1 MKSSELRQKFLD
13 FFESKDHKVY
23 PSASLIPTD
32 DPTLLFTGSGMNQFK
47 EQFLGHIKD
56 SRRVVT
62 AQKCLRTVDLERVGR
77 SPGHHTFFEM
87 LGNFSFGD
95 YFKQEAIEW
104 AWEFLTDV
112 LGIPSQRLWV
122 SVYEDDQEAFSIWKD
137 KIKIPAGRIIKLGE
151 KDNFWPSEAPSK
163 GPDGPCGPCTEIFF
177 DQGVDTGCQ
186 RPGCNPACECQRFIE
201 VWNLVFTQFDR
212 TSSGRLQ
219 PLPNKNIDTGMG
231 LERLTAVVQGVKSNF
246 QTDLF
251 EPIVGHLSKLANC
264 SYGQDGQTDRRIMAI
279 ADHIRAVI
287 FLISDG
293 VSPSNQ
299 GRGYVERMLIRRA
312 IGHSHALN
320 IGKGPFLYKIVPIVV
335 RIMKDCYPEL
345 LEHKDNISK
354 VILSEE
360 KRFQNIIEEA
370 ARIQEELMSAL
381 SRQGKDIISGEECF
395 RLYDTYGL
403 PLELVEANAE
413 RKGFKLD
420 KKGFEEAMLRQR
432 HLSRQGSQIKKTI
445 FAETLAIKI
454 KSKVKATKFVGY
466 EKDSLK
472 TRIVLIL
479 NDGKLVE
486 VASQGDDVQVVLE
499 QTPFYGEAGG
509 QIGDSG
515 VIEKGRDAQ
524 MEVTDTTVV
533 DEISV
538 HRGKVIKGQLAVGDK
553 VIASVDRQRRENIKK
568 NHTTTHLLQ
577 AALRQVLGAQV
588 SQSGSLVSDKRF
600 RFDFTHSG
608 PVGTK
613 DLDRIEE
620 IVNQNI
626 RKNVPVKI
634 ENMSLAQAKKEG
646 VMAIFGE
653 KYGEIVRAVIIDDC
667 SKELCGGTHV
677 GATGEIGLFRITS
690 ESAVAAGIRR
700 IEALTGTEAYK
711 QIKKDL
717 GVVSGLSRLLNS
729 PPSLITGR
737 VEGLLSELKSYQKE
751 IESLKGKIFRVEIE
765 DLIKGSVQVKQVKII
780 VSYAEGVGAK
790 ELRARTD
797 LIKERL
803 KSAVIV
809 LGAETAGKTLL
820 VIALTGDLI
829 KQGLD
834 ARRIVEEI
842 APLIGGRGGGRP
854 DFAQIGSK
862 DLAGLKRTLK
872 QIPGIVKKYI

>member
-1 MKSSELRQKFLD
+1 
-13 FFESKDHKVY
+13 
-23 PSASLIPTD
+23 
-32 DPTLLFTGSGMNQFK
+32 
-47 EQFLGHIKD
+47 
-56 SRRVVT
+56 
-62 AQKCLRTVDLERVGR
+62 
-77 SPGHHTFFEM
+77 
-87 LGNFSFGD
+87 
-95 YFKQEAIEW
+95 
-104 AWEFLTDV
+104 
-112 LGIPSQRLWV
+112 
-122 SVYEDDQEAFSIWKD
+122 
-137 KIKIPAGRIIKLGE
+137 
-151 KDNFWPSEAPSK
+151 
-163 GPDGPCGPCTEIFF
+163 
-177 DQGVDTGCQ
+177 
-186 RPGCNPACECQRFIE
+186 
-201 VWNLVFTQFDR
+201 
-212 TSSGRLQ
+212 
-219 PLPNKNIDTGMG
+219 MG
-231 LERLTAVVQGVKSNF
+231 LERLAAVVQGVKSNF

-251 EPIVGHLSKLANC
+251 EPIIGHLSKLAKY
-264 SYGQDGQTDRRIMAI
+264 SYGRDRQKDCHIMAI

-287 FLISDG
+287 FLISEG
-293 VSPSNQ
+293 ISPSNQ

-312 IGHSHALN
+312 IGHTHALN
-320 IGKGPFLYKIVPIVV
+320 IGKTPFLYQIVPIVV

-370 ARIQEELMSAL
+370 ARIQEELMLAL

-403 PLELVEANAE
+403 PLELVEINAE

-420 KKGFEEAMLRQR
+420 KKGFEQAMLRQR
-432 HLSRQGSQIKKTI
+432 HLSRQSSQIKKTI

-479 NDGKLVE
+479 NNDKLVE
-486 VASQGDDVQVVLE
+486 KATQGDDVQVVLE

-524 MEVTDTTVV
+524 MEVSDTTIA

-538 HRGKVIKGQLAVGDK
+538 HRGKIIRGQLKVGDK
-553 VIASVDRQRRENIKK
+553 VIASVDRQRREKIKR
-568 NHTTTHLLQ
+568 NHTATHLLQ
-577 AALRQVLGAQV
+577 AALREVLGVQV
-588 SQSGSLVSDKRF
+588 TQSGSLLSDKRL
-600 RFDFTHSG
+600 RFDFTHFGS
-608 PVGTK
+608 VGTR

-626 RKNVPVKI
+626 RKNIPVKI
-634 ENMSLAQAKKEG
+634 ENMPLAQAKKEG
-646 VMAIFGE
+646 AMAIFGE
-653 KYGEIVRAVIIDDC
+653 KYGEIVRVVIIDDC

-677 GATGEIGLFRITS
+677 EATGEIGLFRITS

-700 IEALTGTEAYK
+700 IEALTGAEAYN
-711 QIKKDL
+711 QIKKEL
-717 GVVSGLSRLLNS
+717 KVSSGLSHLLNS
-729 PPSLITGR
+729 PPSLIAGR
-737 VEGLLSELKSYQKE
+737 VEGLLAEVKSYQKE
-751 IESLKGKIFRVEIE
+751 IESLKGKISRVEIE
-765 DLIKGSVQVKQVKII
+765 DIIKESVQVKQVKII
-780 VSYAEGVGAK
+780 ASYAEGVGAK

-803 KSAVIV
+803 ESAVIV
-809 LGAETAGKTLL
+809 LATESAGKALL

-842 APLIGGRGGGRP
+842 APLIRGKGGGRP

-872 QIPGIVKKYI
+872 QIPEIVKKYI